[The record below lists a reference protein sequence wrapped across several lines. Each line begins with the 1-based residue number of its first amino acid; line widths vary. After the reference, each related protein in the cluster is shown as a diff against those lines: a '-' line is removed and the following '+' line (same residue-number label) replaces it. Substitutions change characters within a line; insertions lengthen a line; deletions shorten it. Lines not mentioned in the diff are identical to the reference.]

1 MSSSNQEMEHLSECG
16 LLCSQV
22 IEIYESKPD
31 NSRIPGI
38 SIMCIWTLD
47 RQTRRMSET
56 MKRSRKSEMH
66 DKENNT
72 QEKEEADF
80 QK

>member
-1 MSSSNQEMEHLSECG
+1 
-16 LLCSQV
+16 
-22 IEIYESKPD
+22 
-31 NSRIPGI
+31 
-38 SIMCIWTLD
+38 MCIWTLD

-72 QEKEEADF
+72 QEKEADF

>member
-1 MSSSNQEMEHLSECG
+1 MEHSAECG

-22 IEIYESKPD
+22 IETYESKSD
-31 NSRIPGI
+31 NSRIPGVP
-38 SIMCIWTLD
+38 IMCIWTLN
-47 RQTRRMSET
+47 RQTRQMSET
-56 MKRSRKSEMH
+56 KKRSRKSEMH
-66 DKENNT
+66 DYENNT